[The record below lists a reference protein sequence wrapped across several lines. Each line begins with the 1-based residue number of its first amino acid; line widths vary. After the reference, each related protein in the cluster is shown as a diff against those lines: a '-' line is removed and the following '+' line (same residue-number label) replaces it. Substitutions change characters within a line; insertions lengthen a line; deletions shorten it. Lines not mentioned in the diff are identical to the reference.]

1 MKFLILALDG
11 LRPDHVTPALM
22 PNLHQLLRASLYFPE
37 SRSVFPSETRVNQ
50 ASLITGCH
58 PARHGLVANKFRDP
72 LLRPGVLFNTATYAE
87 LDGASKV
94 GRLLTVAS
102 LAERLRAAG
111 GSLAVA
117 GCGTPG
123 GNRLLNLDA
132 LEHCE
137 VNVSLHGPDRSATPD
152 VLAYLEERLGPVP
165 KAVIPDTARLT
176 WLADAYMQVLAP
188 EVGAT
193 VTIIWFDEPDKS
205 YHFKGLGSPE
215 TADAIR
221 ACDRELGRL
230 LAWRETA
237 PEGRDLQ
244 LVVLSD
250 HGHVTTDGPP
260 LDLPA
265 KLAEAGLGQGID
277 VVPGLCGSLYLNG
290 ADPRPISGWLAAQA
304 WCGPLFTRA
313 EVDGAFRLADANL
326 DHARAG
332 DIVFVLAQ
340 SMEIASNGL
349 PGLGRH
355 DNADIPDGGG
365 MHGGL
370 TLAELNNLLLF
381 SGSAFGPARRDETPA
396 GIVDVAPTLLHLL
409 GLPADGM
416 DGRVLTHRQADNE
429 TGTVRAGGFVLSHR
443 RAGAARYLDQAV
455 RAI

>member
-1 MKFLILALDG
+1 MKLLILALDG

-22 PNLHQLLRASLYFPE
+22 PNLCRLRDAGLYFPE

-72 LLRPGVLFNTATYAE
+72 VLRPGALFNTASYAE
-87 LDGASKV
+87 LDQASTI
-94 GRLLTVAS
+94 GPLLTVPS

-132 LEHCE
+132 RAHGE

-152 VLAYLEERLGPVP
+152 MLAHLVERLGP
-165 KAVIPDTARLT
+165 IPPRALPGTAQLAWLT
-176 WLADAYMQVLAP
+176 DAYLQVLGP

-193 VTIIWFDEPDKS
+193 VTILWFSEPDSS
-205 YHFKGLGSPE
+205 YHYKGLGSAE
-215 TADAIR
+215 AAAAIR

-237 PEGRDLQ
+237 PAGRDLQ

-250 HGHVTTDGPP
+250 HGHVTTEGPP
-260 LDLPA
+260 LDLAA
-265 KLAEAGLGQGID
+265 KLAEAGLGAGVD

-290 ADPRPISGWLAAQA
+290 ADPQPICDWLAAQA
-304 WCGPLFTRA
+304 WCGPLFTR
-313 EVDGAFRLADANL
+313 VPVRGAFRLADANL
-326 DHARAG
+326 DHVRAG
-332 DIVFVLAQ
+332 DVVFVLAQ
-340 SMEIASNGL
+340 SMAVAANGL
-349 PGLGRH
+349 PGVGRH

-381 SGSAFGPARRDETPA
+381 SGSAFGPARRDPAPA
-396 GIVDVAPTLLHLL
+396 GIVDVAPTILHLL

-416 DGRVLTHRQADNE
+416 DGRVLTAPAAPA
-429 TGTVRAGGFVLSHR
+429 TGRTQRAGGITLATR
-443 RAGAARYLDQAV
+443 RVGETVYLDRSA
-455 RAI
+455 